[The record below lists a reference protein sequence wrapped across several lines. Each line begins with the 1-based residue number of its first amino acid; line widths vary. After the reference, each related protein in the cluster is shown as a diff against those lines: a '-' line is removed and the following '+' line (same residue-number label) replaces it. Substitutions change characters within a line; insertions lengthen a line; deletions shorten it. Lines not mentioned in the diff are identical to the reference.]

1 MPEDPRTQVVWH
13 TVESVDYMLS
23 DLVDAVV
30 LLHNVSVIDFDEQ
43 KRLVEQ
49 IVRRFPRQPTVEE
62 AAAERAAEQAADE
75 RAAEQAGDWV
85 REDFDEWSELTKE
98 RDGARADAEA
108 ERRRQDLWGT

>member
-1 MPEDPRTQVVWH
+1 MPEDTRTQVVWH

-30 LLHNVSVIDFDEQ
+30 LLHNVGVIDFDEQ

-62 AAAERAAEQAADE
+62 AAAE

-108 ERRRQDLWGT
+108 ERRRQDLWGA

>member
-23 DLVDAVV
+23 DLVDAVL
-30 LLHNVSVIDFDEQ
+30 LLHNVGVIDFDEQ

-62 AAAERAAEQAADE
+62 AAAE

-108 ERRRQDLWGT
+108 ERRRQDLWGS

>member
-30 LLHNVSVIDFDEQ
+30 LLHNVGVVDFDEQ

-62 AAAERAAEQAADE
+62 AAAERAAEQA
-75 RAAEQAGDWV
+75 GDWV
-85 REDFDEWSELTKE
+85 REDFDPHSELTKE
-98 RDGARADAEA
+98 RDGYRADAEA
-108 ERRRQDLWGT
+108 ERRRQDLWGS

>member
-62 AAAERAAEQAADE
+62 AAAERAAEQA
-75 RAAEQAGDWV
+75 GDWV
-85 REDFDEWSELTKE
+85 REDFDEWSELMKE